1 MDKESLFKILK
12 NKNNQ
17 RIFLIVIIGLMF
29 ISFFGEGQNPKQKSA
44 EVDPV
49 ANEEL
54 RLGKILSDIDNVG
67 DVSVMITYYGT
78 SEKNIAYEKRKNISS
93 LGESESYDEKAVLTD
108 GEPLIASES
117 YPRVKGVIVTADGA
131 DIAGVRE
138 NLINA
143 VSAAMGVEKHKIC
156 IYKKR
161 R

>member
-1 MDKESLFKILK
+1 MNKEEALK
-12 NKNNQ
+12 FLRNKNN
-17 RIFLIVIIGLMF
+17 LVIIGIMILGIIFMT
-29 ISFFGEGQNPKQKSA
+29 SFSETDSVKKTDDKADFQ
-44 EVDPV
+44 
-49 ANEEL
+49 EE
-54 RLGKILSDIDNVG
+54 RLESILSDIDG
-67 DVSVMITYYGT
+67 AGSVSVMITYENTG
-78 SEKNIAYEKRKNISS
+78 EKNIAYEKRQNDT
-93 LGESESYDEKAVLTD
+93 SYDEKAVLTD